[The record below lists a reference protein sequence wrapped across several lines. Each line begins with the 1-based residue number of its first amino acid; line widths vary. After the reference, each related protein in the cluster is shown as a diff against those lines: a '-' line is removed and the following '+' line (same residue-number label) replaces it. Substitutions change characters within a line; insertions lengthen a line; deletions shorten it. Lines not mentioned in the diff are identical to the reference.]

1 MWLDGIYMG
10 APFYAQFAKTF
21 NRPAG
26 FDDVANQIIWIE
38 SHTRDSKT
46 GLLYHA
52 WDERKE
58 QEWADPKTGCSK
70 NFWGRAI
77 GWYVMGIADVL
88 DFMPQSHPD
97 RAKLLA
103 IFQRTLRAIAKYQ
116 DEETGLW
123 YQVVDQGKRPGNYL
137 EASASSMYVYAIAKG
152 IRQNYLERKLL
163 PVAQKGFKGLT
174 GKLIKVD
181 ANGSVHL
188 TRICSV
194 AGLGGSSRRDGTYE
208 YYISEPVVSDD
219 LKGVGAFILASV
231 EMEQLAGAS
240 KE

>member
-1 MWLDGIYMG
+1 MG
-10 APFYAQFAKTF
+10 APFYAQFAETF

-52 WDERKE
+52 WDEAKRN
-58 QEWADPKTGCSK
+58 SK
-70 NFWGRAI
+70 MGGSRRRVARRVFWGGAM

-174 GKLIKVD
+174 EKLIKVD

-188 TRICSV
+188 TGICSV
-194 AGLGGSSRRDGTYE
+194 AGLGGSSRRNGTYE

-231 EMEQLAGAS
+231 EMEQLAGAL